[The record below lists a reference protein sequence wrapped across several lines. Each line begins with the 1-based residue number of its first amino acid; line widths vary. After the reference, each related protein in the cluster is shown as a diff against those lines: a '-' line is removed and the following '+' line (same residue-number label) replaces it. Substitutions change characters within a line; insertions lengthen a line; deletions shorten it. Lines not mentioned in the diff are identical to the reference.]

1 MASFEPF
8 VSSDPFNMETFNTKL
23 GGAFGK
29 VDADV
34 KSALLTPVLLYSGQI
49 GTTEVSFTTPIPE
62 NAKFISVSTNHILNI
77 FNGIFPI
84 VDVDKE
90 KLGILQTLGSTTYGP
105 DPNILLMYFYNI
117 ALTKTGI
124 KLFDCIAFQY
134 NKNNYALSG
143 YTQPKSALVK
153 VYAF

>member
-77 FNGIFPI
+77 FSGIFPI
-84 VDVDKE
+84 VDKE
-90 KLGILQTLGSTTYGP
+90 KLGILQTLGSATYGP

-117 ALTKTGI
+117 VLTKTGI
-124 KLFDCIAFQY
+124 RLSDCTSFQY
-134 NKNNYALSG
+134 NKNNHALSG
-143 YTQPKSALVK
+143 YTQPKSALVR
-153 VYAF
+153 VYAL

>member
-49 GTTEVSFTTPIPE
+49 GEIEVSFTTSIPE
-62 NAKFISVSTNHILNI
+62 NAKFISVSTNNILNI

-84 VDVDKE
+84 VDKE
-90 KLGILQTLGSTTYGP
+90 KLGILQILGSATYGP

-124 KLFDCIAFQY
+124 RLFDCTAFQY